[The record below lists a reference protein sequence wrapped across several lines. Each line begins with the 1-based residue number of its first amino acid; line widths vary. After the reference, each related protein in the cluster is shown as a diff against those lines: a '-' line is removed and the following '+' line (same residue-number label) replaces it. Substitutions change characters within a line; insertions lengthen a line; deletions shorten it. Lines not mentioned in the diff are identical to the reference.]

1 MAYSKGNRSIRN
13 AWWNARQTQVDY
25 FYKCRNVAL
34 LALCT
39 YSRSPQMHLQHSR
52 HYSVSSH
59 NQTFPPPLLARP
71 LLLTAHWRT
80 RFFQL
85 VLLLISRSTVGVA
98 ATGFA
103 ELTGL
108 QSGQSSYRGSILGKG
123 KQFYC
128 FPKPSDRIWGRPT
141 FLFTGYQG
149 FFPRGK
155 ATVTWSW
162 PLVSI

>member
-1 MAYSKGNRSIRN
+1 MAFSKGNRSIRN
-13 AWWNARQTQVDY
+13 AWYNARQTQVDY

-39 YSRSPQMHLQHSR
+39 YSRSPQIHLQNSR

-59 NQTFPPPLLARP
+59 NQTSSPLLARP
-71 LLLTAHWRT
+71 PLHTAHWRT

-85 VLLLISRSTVGVA
+85 VPLFISRSDSRRG
-98 ATGFA
+98 GSGDCRIS
-103 ELTGL
+103 LGL
-108 QSGQSSYRGSILGKG
+108 SGQSRYRGSILGKG

-128 FPKPSDRIWGRPT
+128 FPKRPDQIWGRPT

-149 FFPRGK
+149 LFPRGK

-162 PLVSI
+162 PLASI